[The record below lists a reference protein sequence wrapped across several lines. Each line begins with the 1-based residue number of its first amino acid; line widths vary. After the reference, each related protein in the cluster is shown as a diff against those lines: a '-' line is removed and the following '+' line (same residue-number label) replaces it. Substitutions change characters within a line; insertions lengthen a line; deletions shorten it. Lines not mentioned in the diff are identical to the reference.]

1 MYCVRVLILFS
12 ESIGIFISVL
22 FFILEVSGVYVGV
35 GVLEVF
41 FVVRGLSFFDIGWF
55 LSVGFLF
62 LEYRF
67 GEGVVLFSVLLFV

>member
-1 MYCVRVLILFS
+1 MFFRVFRLVFIVRFYSFRMYCVRVLILFS

-41 FVVRGLSFFDIGWF
+41 FVVRGLSFFDIG
-55 LSVGFLF
+55 
-62 LEYRF
+62 
-67 GEGVVLFSVLLFV
+67 